1 MTDRSPHLLEHILGS
16 KSKVAAIR
24 VLVNSKTGIS
34 GNAIAK
40 NAGMG
45 LLAIQNALADLEQL
59 GLIHVERGA
68 VEYRYRL
75 NTKHYLVS
83 RGLLPLYAA
92 ERDMVDALAR
102 DLRKLLEG
110 HVVAA
115 GLFGSFPLGRAGP
128 ASDVDL
134 FVLVD
139 TRREYEYVTGLLAD
153 QLSRLTERYGLPV
166 QPVVFEMRAL
176 ASGRAGMRELVENAQ
191 SGWVT
196 VAGRDIRDVVGDLA
210 AHRQAERRKAS

>member
-1 MTDRSPHLLEHILGS
+1 MTDRSPHLLDHILGS
-16 KSKVAAIR
+16 KSKVSAIR
-24 VLVNSKTGIS
+24 ALVNSKTGIS

-83 RGLLPLYAA
+83 RGLLPLYAT

-115 GLFGSFPLGRAGP
+115 GLFGSFPLGQAGP
-128 ASDVDL
+128 RSDIDL
-134 FVLVD
+134 FVLVK
-139 TRREYEYVTGLLAD
+139 TPREYEHVTGLLAD

-176 ASGRAGMRELVENAQ
+176 ASGRAGMRELVESAQ

-196 VAGRDIRDVVGDLA
+196 VAGRDLREVIEHLPSPKPS
-210 AHRQAERRKAS
+210 ERRRAS